1 MKNNIADRRWIA
13 RESRA
18 LDLYKK
24 ACRYARRRHSCGRR
38 RIALRVADLLL
49 REAEYCHYKLQEATT
64 ATKEK
69 REIRRAPRRA

>member
-38 RIALRVADLLL
+38 RMALRVADLLL
-49 REAEYCHYKLQEATT
+49 MEAEYCHHKNVDASMAAT
-64 ATKEK
+64 EK
-69 REIRRAPRRA
+69 RTLKKAPRRA